1 MQSGISPL
9 GTAMLSVSLIRLY
22 FKMRSL
28 AVLEV
33 REGEA
38 LTYKRKKQHQFLERY
53 IVLQT
58 ACVMTVCASHPW
70 ELETWWLKA
79 HLSVPQTLE
88 GIPHWAFFFL
98 LRQEST
104 TLLSVC
110 SVSLKIS
117 VETRFTRVNQTRQN
131 FCLIFCLHGYKPHTF
146 ECLRF
151 A

>member
-38 LTYKRKKQHQFLERY
+38 LTYKRRKKTPVSISFWS
-53 IVLQT
+53 VLQT
-58 ACVMTVCASHPW
+58 ACVMSLCFQP
-70 ELETWWLKA
+70 WWLKA
-79 HLSVPQTLE
+79 HLSVPQALE
-88 GIPHWAFFFL
+88 GIPHWAFFFS
-98 LRQEST
+98 LRQEGT

-110 SVSLKIS
+110 RVSLKIS
-117 VETRFTRVNQTRQN
+117 VEMRFASVNQTRQN
-131 FCLIFCLHGYKPHTF
+131 FCYIFCLRGYKPHTF
-146 ECLRF
+146 GNLKF
-151 A
+151 AQFS